1 MLRQQG
7 TMGWRDEAAHGEAGH
22 CSLGDR
28 LTVSKSGGEAE
39 VGQEGKAEAAAAPP
53 SGVLGHSISSQW
65 GGPVLL
71 RGGQG

>member
-1 MLRQQG
+1 
-7 TMGWRDEAAHGEAGH
+7 MGWRDEAAHREVSRY
-22 CSLGDR
+22 SLADT
-28 LTVSKSGGEAE
+28 LTVSKSGGEAK